1 MKNPWTDMILF
12 LPLQEF
18 MSLTSVQGKLRASAP
33 CYIFYVDSLCA
44 AWTLHQVPH
53 KLLHPSIYIELM
65 VAITSTI
72 PLVSPPL
79 SLISTLAL
87 SVPSSDVVMGRSP
100 TLSLFASTNKLPHAR
115 SCDDSLSLA
124 RPVELCGVCLE
135 VLLNMYST
143 LHMILPL
150 ENKKLSI
157 LNINP
162 VKTTFLFASFLLKV
176 SKTIIPLDYS
186 ILLNKL
192 CIILHPQTH
201 LLDSD
206 SSPIQPPLH
215 PSRSSNMLNLLHI
228 STSYERIIP
237 MPKRKFQCSMAPSFD
252 RLRMAR
258 TFHRPQ
264 FPSPM

>member
-1 MKNPWTDMILF
+1 MILF

-44 AWTLHQVPH
+44 AWRLHQVPH

-65 VAITSTI
+65 VALASTI
-72 PLVSPPL
+72 PLVNPPL

-135 VLLNMYST
+135 VLLLNMYSP

-215 PSRSSNMLNLLHI
+215 PSKPSNMLNLLHI
-228 STSYERIIP
+228 STSYERILP

-252 RLRMAR
+252 RLRMA
-258 TFHRPQ
+258 TNI
-264 FPSPM
+264 PSSAIPLTYVSFA